1 MKRATI
7 LCGLLAL
14 FATGAVIWQNR
25 SFSNLREVEWRGAAN
40 EMGAVVEDAALKQ
53 EVVALRDATRE
64 LPKLRNEVG
73 QLRVTRIELDRAR
86 EENARLL
93 NAKQT
98 GAPIPREAPPGF
110 TSKERLTFAGFSTP
124 ENAVETFFWAMR
136 EGDVAAIFEA
146 MSPEN
151 EDRVR
156 FEQSTPEYREE
167 LAQKFRSEVQM
178 MKHFNDFTIARREDT
193 AADELTLFIRSSI
206 APNVLAIRAKRF
218 GNEWKL
224 SDLGPEG
231 NGRTLPLPQV
241 SPRRPPGR

>member
-1 MKRATI
+1 
-7 LCGLLAL
+7 
-14 FATGAVIWQNR
+14 
-25 SFSNLREVEWRGAAN
+25 
-40 EMGAVVEDAALKQ
+40 MGAVVEDAALKQ

-136 EGDVAAIFEA
+136 EGGVAAIFEA

-167 LAQKFRSEVQM
+167 LAQRFRNETQM
-178 MKHFNDFTIARREDT
+178 MKHFNDFTIAPISFVAPRHSTSRRFENDRFCQMT
-193 AADELTLFIRSSI
+193 ALVANSASNPQRMVARFTSTLLEEPPLTLLHRVNCIRVHQLHAAVAQAERI
-206 APNVLAIRAKRF
+206 VNRAVRINDF
-218 GNEWKL
+218 GLTLW
-224 SDLGPEG
+224 
-231 NGRTLPLPQV
+231 RT
-241 SPRRPPGR
+241 RD